1 MESRGN
7 RKLIVDL
14 LNADL
19 QGEHGAIIQ
28 YLYHAWTLDLPGIS
42 STLEGISRDEMY
54 HFQWLAQH
62 ITELGGEPSI
72 QRAPVLFEAPTFG
85 ELMLLNSSTEDDA
98 IAQYQAHIA
107 EIDDE
112 ATVKMLERI
121 ISDEQGHAEQFKAL
135 AAEVE
140 ERAAEIEAAEEGERS
155 PEAEAKR
162 QRLLDML
169 NAGVRHEY
177 SVVLQYLHQ
186 AYTTE
191 DARLGHSLEQSA
203 IVEMKHMGWLAEH
216 VAEMGGDPEVERNKL
231 VLADN
236 IEDMLKAN
244 IADEEKAMTLYD
256 EQIDEIDDPEVKSL
270 LAEIRYHEE
279 YHEYEFRRWLQQA
292 VKRREA
298 AKRSGK
304 PSAAGGSQ
312 FTVGSLIRGDSS

>member
-1 MESRGN
+1 MESVEN
-7 RKLIVDL
+7 RKLLVDL

-42 STLEGISRDEMY
+42 STLEGIARDEMY

-62 ITELGGEPSI
+62 IKELGGEPSI
-72 QRAPVLFEAPTFG
+72 HRAPVLFEAPTFR
-85 ELMLLNSSTEDDA
+85 ELMLLNARTEDDA
-98 IAQYQAHIA
+98 IAHYWEHVA

-112 ATVKMLERI
+112 ATVKLLERI
-121 ISDEQGHAEQFKAL
+121 VSDEQGHAKTFIAL
-135 AAEVE
+135 ADEVE
-140 ERAAEIEAAEEGERS
+140 GRAEEIEAAEAGDRS
-155 PEAEAKR
+155 PEAEVKR

-186 AYTTE
+186 AYTAD

-236 IEDMLKAN
+236 VEDMLKAN
-244 IADEEKAMTLYD
+244 IADEEKALALYD
-256 EQIDEIDDPEVKSL
+256 EQIEEIDDSELKGL

-279 YHEYEFRRWLQQA
+279 YHEYEFRRWLKKA
-292 VKRREA
+292 VERREA
-298 AKRSGK
+298 ENRSDK
-304 PSAAGGSQ
+304 PAARRGNQ
-312 FTVGSLIRGDSS
+312 FTVGSLFRGDGS